1 MRQPLPDTSHK
12 KHDKKL
18 LWQYATTNC
27 YNKSEQSK
35 LHFNQNV
42 EVADTYMELFPMLLI
57 DLDLQTS
64 YMIIDIVQRD
74 VIHLDICNIYVGL
87 LPHRKNVVEHDILF
101 TKP

>member
-1 MRQPLPDTSHK
+1 
-12 KHDKKL
+12 
-18 LWQYATTNC
+18 
-27 YNKSEQSK
+27 
-35 LHFNQNV
+35 
-42 EVADTYMELFPMLLI
+42 MLLI
-57 DLDLQTS
+57 ALDLQTS